1 MWRQVQPNWKGRGRD
16 AVRARLTG
24 LHKATKRLAGGRVAV
39 YAYAYR
45 GGPLVARGAGRDLS
59 SANLALE
66 TALGKPEALEAVNKA
81 RKPVRQSDDRKFIRG
96 LIYAFKASPEWAKL
110 GDSSKVEYTRYLN
123 AFDAEFG
130 TWKVSIFNDPE
141 AKIDLLDWRD
151 QWSDR
156 PRAADYALG
165 SVGRLFKWARG
176 RGLASARP
184 TDDVERLHDAD
195 RSDIIWTDDD
205 LTGILAQAGEE
216 VGWAIRFAAETGLRL
231 GDLIRVPWGAVGLQ
245 GIVWKTGKKKRQVV
259 VPLTPAAKTLV
270 KEMPKRALTVLANS
284 RGEPWT
290 EGGLK
295 HMIREARIA
304 AGITGL
310 RLHDLRGTAA
320 TRLFLAGSPKRDIAT
335 IMAWKEE
342 TVDSLLTKYVSGDA
356 VALDLLSRMNQKPDP
371 QTGHKPVPAANT

>member
-1 MWRQVQPNWKGRGRD
+1 M
-16 AVRARLTG
+16 
-24 LHKATKRLAGGRVAV
+24 
-39 YAYAYR
+39 
-45 GGPLVARGAGRDLS
+45 
-59 SANLALE
+59 
-66 TALGKPEALEAVNKA
+66 
-81 RKPVRQSDDRKFIRG
+81 
-96 LIYAFKASPEWAKL
+96 
-110 GDSSKVEYTRYLN
+110 
-123 AFDAEFG
+123 
-130 TWKVSIFNDPE
+130 
-141 AKIDLLDWRD
+141 
-151 QWSDR
+151 
-156 PRAADYALG
+156 
-165 SVGRLFKWARG
+165 
-176 RGLASARP
+176 
-184 TDDVERLHDAD
+184 
-195 RSDIIWTDDD
+195 
-205 LTGILAQAGEE
+205 
-216 VGWAIRFAAETGLRL
+216 GWAIRFAAETGLRL

-259 VPLTPAAKTLV
+259 VPLTPAAKALI

-356 VALDLLSRMNQKPDP
+356 VALDLLSRMNQKPAP
-371 QTGHKPVPAANT
+371 QTDHKPVPAANT